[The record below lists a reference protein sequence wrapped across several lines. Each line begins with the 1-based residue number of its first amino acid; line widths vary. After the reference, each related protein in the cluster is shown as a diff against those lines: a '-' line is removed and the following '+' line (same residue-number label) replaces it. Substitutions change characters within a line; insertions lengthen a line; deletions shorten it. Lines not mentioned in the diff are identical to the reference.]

1 MICKC
6 PKCKEYCFDTSNA
19 ISSVGINIINKV
31 ADDIGNLRKQITSST
46 SLIRGV
52 GKALL
57 DSASS
62 ILDCDNYIT
71 FECDN
76 CDNLSEGGERIYKTK
91 TN

>member
-6 PKCKEYCFDTSNA
+6 PKCKEYCFGTSNA

-62 ILDCDNYIT
+62 ILDWDNYII

-76 CDNLSEGGERIYKTK
+76 CDNLSEGGEWDI
-91 TN
+91 